1 MVWRLHT
8 IFASFCK
15 KKCFFMQ
22 KYLHMSNIYCIFAVR
37 LGTTPRTTI
46 KYLKLMNGACIFKA
60 CVNGRVYRVM
70 EESIPHFAEIHYR
83 LYVGRRLYQGINCFC
98 DGTQAIE
105 SLQELI
111 DFESKTL
118 KMEGRV

>member
-1 MVWRLHT
+1 
-8 IFASFCK
+8 
-15 KKCFFMQ
+15 MQ

-37 LGTTPRTTI
+37 LGIVPRITVQ
-46 KYLKLMNGACIFKA
+46 YLKLMKETCIYKICA
-60 CVNGRVYRVM
+60 NGRVYRVI
-70 EESIPHFAEIHYR
+70 EEHMPHFANVHYR

-111 DFESKTL
+111 DFESRTL